1 MNAWMRN
8 DTRDGIAASR
18 GTVRGPFAALMHSP
32 DLAGRA
38 AHLGTYIRFETTV
51 PKQAL
56 ELAILTIARHW
67 DAHYEWAA
75 HEIQAKDAGIRAE
88 AVAAIRDRKAP
99 EGLTDEE
106 ALTVKFALELLKDH
120 KVSDATVNAVK
131 DKLGLPPL
139 VSPLE
144 RGGATRASVLTERT
158 ITATQKG
165 GRLKVKIPI
174 KGGSGRF
181 RLLKGETKLTQ
192 RQQEVRRRIDEI
204 TAVHPDELRKDEEKL
219 HEFYAEEV
227 EAIIFNQPTLV
238 KSKHRI

>member
-1 MNAWMRN
+1 M
-8 DTRDGIAASR
+8 S
-18 GTVRGPFAALMHSP
+18 GTPEISFTFKLPLDPRLLVRGHGVAMK
-32 DLAGRA
+32 RA
-38 AHLGTYIRFETTV
+38 WIRVMRFHHQKFYPLHFKPSAVERYGYIKRISKVRKNLTY
-51 PKQAL
+51 QQL
-56 ELAILTIARHW
+56 
-67 DAHYEWAA
+67 
-75 HEIQAKDAGIRAE
+75 
-88 AVAAIRDRKAP
+88 
-99 EGLTDEE
+99 
-106 ALTVKFALELLKDH
+106 
-120 KVSDATVNAVK
+120 K

-144 RGGATRASVLTERT
+144 RGGATRASVLTERK

-181 RLLKGETKLTQ
+181 RLLKGKTKLTD
-192 RQQEVRRRIDEI
+192 RQKEVRRRIDEI

-238 KSKHRI
+238 KSKHRIS